1 MAEPAPAGPIPSGR
15 GSIARYAVGVAVVV
29 LAISSQYFV
38 PQSWPASRLVY
49 RSLAGDVAVVY
60 GLPIVAFA
68 LLVGTGPLRGWRA
81 NPRKATVEG
90 LGWYGTMGLLA
101 FVVTIGLAGVY
112 LAVDPGALKLLER
125 PNPALQA
132 AAGNPW
138 FFVGFSFVVG
148 ALEETIFRGWIFGF
162 WMGRTTAWLPP
173 AILSSALFAALHVYY
188 GTTYGVAAPLIFPTL
203 FLLGFAFAATYRSND
218 GNLFVPAALHGAND
232 AAAYLTLISLAVGTD
247 LHWLLL
253 LAGGLIGLV
262 YYLRLT
268 STTHAPVVPPP
279 IP

>member
-1 MAEPAPAGPIPSGR
+1 MAGPTPAGPLRRGD
-15 GSIARYAVGVAVVV
+15 GSIARYALGVAVVV

-38 PQSWPASRLVY
+38 PQAWPASRLVY

-60 GLPIVAFA
+60 GLPIVAFT

-90 LGWYGTMGLLA
+90 LGWYGAMAALA
-101 FVVTIGLAGVY
+101 FVITVALAAVY

-148 ALEETIFRGWIFGF
+148 AFEETIFRGWIFGF
-162 WMGRTTAWLPP
+162 WMARTPAWLTP
-173 AILSSALFAALHVYY
+173 AILSSALFAAVHIYY
-188 GTTYGVAAPLIFPTL
+188 GTTYGIAAPLIFPTL
-203 FLLGFAFAATYRSND
+203 FLLGFAFAATYRYNG

-232 AAAYLTLISLAVGTD
+232 AAAYLTLISLAAGTD
-247 LHWLLL
+247 LHWLLV
-253 LAGGLIGLV
+253 AAGLIIVLV
-262 YYLRLT
+262 YLFRVR
-268 STTHAPVVPPP
+268 STNRDPDAPPSVL
-279 IP
+279 